1 MHVNMDT
8 TNPLMPEIPSD
19 QDMANMSDLQSFI
32 TKCARAVKIMHA
44 DWEKEEA
51 IKKKLLRKKKDIE
64 ALIQASNALQKGLE
78 AQMSR
83 TCRAMGNAK
92 RQLVER
98 PGAGLELELGAAGA
112 DAAGAGSSK
121 IN

>member
-19 QDMANMSDLQSFI
+19 QDMTNMSDLQSFI
-32 TKCARAVKIMHA
+32 TKCAGVAAIMYA

-64 ALIQASNALQKGLE
+64 ALIQASNALQKGHS
-78 AQMSR
+78 AQLKVCSR
-83 TCRAMGNAK
+83 AIRNA
-92 RQLVER
+92 QQIYVER
-98 PGAGLELELGAAGA
+98 
-112 DAAGAGSSK
+112 AGAGAGGGLE
-121 IN
+121 